1 MSARDFRPG
10 DTAAMV
16 IRYGRGLEKLRHG
29 HVVAIGAA
37 GVQVRFDDTRET
49 LWLRASQLRLM
60 APQPEVPASKPAPP
74 ALALVPAAPPAT
86 APATARTVEQPTP
99 SVAALEAAGV
109 DPVAAWL
116 SLGRE
121 LIGRAS
127 RDVEHAEAAVTAADR
142 EVADA
147 RALLASTEAAAA
159 TARDRLRDAVNRRA
173 EIERRTGAA

>member
-16 IRYGRGLEKLRHG
+16 ISYGRGLEKLRHG
-29 HVVAIGAA
+29 HVVAIGAQ

-49 LWLRASQLRLM
+49 LWLRASRLRLM
-60 APQPEVPASKPAPP
+60 AAQPETPASKAAAPT
-74 ALALVPAAPPAT
+74 LALVTAEPAPTPPRA
-86 APATARTVEQPTP
+86 AEQPTP

-159 TARDRLRDAVNRRA
+159 AARDRLRDAVNRRA